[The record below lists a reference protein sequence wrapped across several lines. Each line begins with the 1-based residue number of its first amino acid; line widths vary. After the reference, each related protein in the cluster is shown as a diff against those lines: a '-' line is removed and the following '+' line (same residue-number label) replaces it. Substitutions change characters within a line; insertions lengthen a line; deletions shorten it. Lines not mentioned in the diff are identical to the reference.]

1 MNPYEGQKVLWHQDK
16 ILELRQGKQ
25 PVPVRAHLVVSDLC
39 NQNCSFCSYR
49 MDGHPSNQLFKNE
62 QDKNPNNP
70 NRMIS
75 REKATE
81 IIIDLAD
88 LGVKAIEF
96 QGGGEPTVHPDLPD
110 LMQTALVHGMDIALV
125 TNGVL
130 INERLLRVLP
140 SASWVR
146 FSLDAGR
153 PETYARVR
161 ESSPSVFD
169 KVKSNIAKLVKARR
183 SFNTVVIGVGFVVTR
198 DTLHEMIEG
207 ARIAKELGADLIRF
221 SPVFGEPEE
230 VQLSY
235 LDQAAG
241 MADFVA
247 RTYGDDRFK
256 VYNLMRKR
264 YEKPDHHF
272 CAYQHFTTYIGA
284 DLNVYRCCLTA
295 YNERGL
301 IGSIKEQTFREL
313 WESQA
318 KEEGMRGFD
327 ATGCGPCRFNEAN
340 RVVNYILDDPPNHV
354 NYV

>member
-1 MNPYEGQKVLWHQDK
+1 
-16 ILELRQGKQ
+16 
-25 PVPVRAHLVVSDLC
+25 
-39 NQNCSFCSYR
+39 
-49 MDGHPSNQLFKNE
+49 MDGHPSNQMFKDGDN
-62 QDKNPNNP
+62 NNP
-70 NRMIS
+70 KRLMTRS
-75 REKATE
+75 KASE

-88 LGVKAIEF
+88 MGVKAIEF

-110 LMQTALVHGMDIALV
+110 LMEMALAHGMDVALV

-130 INERLLRVLP
+130 VNEKLLRVLP
-140 SASWVR
+140 ACSWVR

-153 PETYARVR
+153 AETYAKVR
-161 ESSPSVFD
+161 ESSPSVFE
-169 KVKSNIAKLVKARR
+169 KVKQNIARVVKSRR
-183 SFNTVVIGVGFVVTR
+183 SFNNLVIGVGFVVTR

-221 SPVFGEPEE
+221 SPVYGEPED

-247 RTYGDDRFK
+247 RTYGDERFK

-264 YEKPDHHF
+264 YEKPDYHF

-301 IGSIKEQTFREL
+301 IGSIKNQTFRAL

-318 KEEGMRGFD
+318 KEENMRGFD
-327 ATGCGPCRFNEAN
+327 AKGCDGCRFNDAN
-340 RVVNYILDDPPNHV
+340 RVVNFILDDPPNHV